1 MVAEIAEI
9 ESIKRESWQH
19 QKPTPLPQRGFKK
32 RASSNPGQ
40 DGSCKRRWAAQLEEN
55 QLPEITASSQVD
67 TDMIEGSSLP
77 PPVAPD
83 TDRQSRFIERSRGV
97 MEMRWTTGRREGGF
111 HFDGKGSDNDG
122 RDDDEDGDEEDQYG
136 DEEDQ
141 DGDEEDQNG
150 DEEDKD
156 GDEEDQNGD
165 EEDQDGDEED
175 QDRDEEDQNGDEE
188 DQDGDEEDQDG
199 DEEDQDGDEEDQDR
213 DQEDEEE
220 DEEDEDKD
228 PL

>member
-19 QKPTPLPQRGFKK
+19 QKPTPLLQRGFKK
-32 RASSNPGQ
+32 RASSNPDQ
-40 DGSCKRRWAAQLEEN
+40 DGSCKRHWAAQLEEN

-77 PPVAPD
+77 PPVVPD
-83 TDRQSRFIERSRGV
+83 TDWQSRFIERSWGM
-97 MEMRWTTGRREGGF
+97 MEMCWTTGRQEGGF

-122 RDDDEDGDEEDQYG
+122 RDDDEDGDM
-136 DEEDQ
+136 EDQ
-141 DGDEEDQNG
+141 DR
-150 DEEDKD
+150 
-156 GDEEDQNGD
+156 D

-175 QDRDEEDQNGDEE
+175 QDRDEEDQNGDKE
-188 DQDGDEEDQDG
+188 DQDGDKEDQDR
-199 DEEDQDGDEEDQDR
+199 DEEDQDR

-220 DEEDEDKD
+220 DEEDEDED
-228 PL
+228 PLYDSEIFLIGTYLAKTSSMKLQL